1 MVKEKILIVDD
12 EEGVRELLFDF
23 LRSEGFICDTAGD
36 GEEALDKF
44 KKNGFDL
51 VISDIR
57 MPVMGGLELL
67 KNIKRVDDL
76 TAVIMITAVKDVNVA
91 IEALTMGAY
100 GYVIKPFKLQEVLIN
115 VERALEK
122 RRIIIE
128 NINYQKNLEKMVEK
142 RTEELK
148 LAMQEISL
156 TYEKTLEAFV
166 YALDTRDIETGFHS
180 QKVRLITLELAKKYG
195 ISGEE
200 ELLDIER
207 GALIHDI
214 GKIGVPDSILRK
226 PSKLTAEEWE
236 IMKKHPIFGFNI
248 IKGIKKLQNPGK
260 IVLFHHERFDG
271 KGYPF
276 GKKGKEI
283 PIEARIF
290 SVADSLDAMTSDR
303 PYRKAF
309 SYEYAYDE
317 IIKCSGTQFDPDI
330 VEVFKSIPLERWK
343 AISEEIEKNFQQTER
358 ISEFLLLK

>member
-12 EEGVRELLFDF
+12 EEGIRELLSDF
-23 LRSEGFICDTAGD
+23 LKNEGFLCETARD
-36 GEEALDKF
+36 GAEALAKF
-44 KKNGFDL
+44 KNDGFDL

-57 MPVMGGLELL
+57 MPLMGGLELL
-67 KNIKRVDDL
+67 RHIKEVDEL

-122 RRIIIE
+122 RRITIE
-128 NINYQKNLEKMVEK
+128 NINYQKNLEAMVEK
-142 RTEELK
+142 RTHELK

-180 QKVRLITLELAKKYG
+180 QRVRIFTLELAKKYG
-195 ISGEE
+195 ISDEE
-200 ELLDIER
+200 ELLAIER

-226 PSKLTAEEWE
+226 PSKLTPEEWE
-236 IMKKHPIFGFNI
+236 IMKKHPIFGYNI

-260 IVLFHHERFDG
+260 IVLFHHERYDG
-271 KGYPF
+271 RGYPF

-290 SVADSLDAMTSDR
+290 SLADALDAMTSDR

-317 IIKCSGTQFDPDI
+317 ILKCSGTQFDPDI
-330 VEVFKSIPLERWK
+330 VEIFKSIPIERWK
-343 AISEEIEKNFQQTER
+343 AISDEIEKEMSQKNREE
-358 ISEFLLLK
+358 I

>member
-12 EEGVRELLFDF
+12 EEGVRDLLSEF
-23 LRSEGFICDTAGD
+23 LGSEGFICDTASD
-36 GEEALDKF
+36 GAEALEKY
-44 KKNGFDL
+44 KKNGYAL

-57 MPVMGGLELL
+57 MPVMGGLDLL
-67 KNIKRVDDL
+67 KNIKNIDDL
-76 TAVIMITAVKDVNVA
+76 TAVIMITAVKDVNTA
-91 IEALTMGAY
+91 IEALTLGAF

-122 RRIIIE
+122 RRILIE
-128 NINYQKNLEKMVEK
+128 NINYQKNLEEMVEK
-142 RTEELK
+142 RTKELM
-148 LAMQEISL
+148 LAMQEITM

-180 QKVRLITLELAKKYG
+180 QRVRLFTVELAKACG
-195 ISGEE
+195 IKDEK

-236 IMKKHPIFGFNI
+236 IMKKHPIFGYNI
-248 IKGIKKLQNPGK
+248 IKGIPKLQNPGK
-260 IVLFHHERFDG
+260 IVLFHHERYDG

-309 SYEYAYDE
+309 SYEYAYEE
-317 IIKCSGTQFDPDI
+317 ILRCSGTQFDPEI
-330 VEVFKSIPLERWK
+330 VDVFKSIPIERWK
-343 AISEEIEKNFQQTER
+343 AISEDIQKNLSAEKDKITE
-358 ISEFLLLK
+358 S

>member
-12 EEGVRELLFDF
+12 EEGIRELLSDF
-23 LRSEGFICDTAGD
+23 LKNEGFLCETASD
-36 GEEALDKF
+36 GAEALAKF
-44 KKNGFDL
+44 KNDGFDL

-57 MPVMGGLELL
+57 MPLMGGLELL
-67 KNIKRVDDL
+67 RHIKEVDEL

-122 RRIIIE
+122 RRITIE
-128 NINYQKNLEKMVEK
+128 NINYQKNLEAMVEK
-142 RTEELK
+142 RTHELK

-180 QKVRLITLELAKKYG
+180 QRVRIFTLELAKKYG
-195 ISGEE
+195 ISDEE

-226 PSKLTAEEWE
+226 PSKLTPEEWE
-236 IMKKHPIFGFNI
+236 IMKKHPIFGYNI
-248 IKGIKKLQNPGK
+248 IKGIKKLQSPCK
-260 IVLFHHERFDG
+260 IVLFHHERYDG
-271 KGYPF
+271 RGYPF

-290 SVADSLDAMTSDR
+290 SLADALDAMTSDR

-317 IIKCSGTQFDPDI
+317 ILKCSGTQFDPDI
-330 VEVFKSIPLERWK
+330 VEIFKSIPIERWK
-343 AISEEIEKNFQQTER
+343 AISDEIEKEMSQKNREE
-358 ISEFLLLK
+358 I

>member
-1 MVKEKILIVDD
+1 MKKERILIVDD
-12 EEGVRELLFDF
+12 EEGVRELLSDF
-23 LRSEGFICDTAGD
+23 LRTEGFMCDTAGD
-36 GEEALDKF
+36 GTEALEKF
-44 KKNGFDL
+44 RNNGFDL
-51 VISDIR
+51 IISDIR

-67 KNIKRVDDL
+67 KNIKQVDDL

-128 NINYQKNLEKMVEK
+128 NINYQKNLELMVKK
-142 RTEELK
+142 RTEELR

-156 TYEKTLEAFV
+156 TYEKTLESFV

-180 QKVRLITLELAKKYG
+180 QRVRFFTLKLAKDYG
-195 ISGEE
+195 ISSQE

-236 IMKKHPIFGFNI
+236 IMKKHPIFGYNI
-248 IKGIKKLQNPGK
+248 IKGIRELENPGK

-276 GKKGKEI
+276 GKKGNAI
-283 PIEARIF
+283 PIEARLF
-290 SVADSLDAMTSDR
+290 AVADTLDAMTSER

-309 SYEYAYDE
+309 SYEYTYDE
-317 IIKCSGTQFDPDI
+317 ILKCSETQFDPDI
-330 VEVFKSIPLERWK
+330 VEIFRHISIEEWK
-343 AISEEIEKNFQQTER
+343 AISEKIEKKHLNW
-358 ISEFLLLK
+358 KP

>member
-12 EEGVRELLFDF
+12 EEGIRELLSDF
-23 LRSEGFICDTAGD
+23 LKNEGFLCETASD
-36 GEEALDKF
+36 GAEALAKF
-44 KKNGFDL
+44 KNDGFDL

-57 MPVMGGLELL
+57 MPLMGGLELL
-67 KNIKRVDDL
+67 RHIKEVDEL

-122 RRIIIE
+122 RRITIE
-128 NINYQKNLEKMVEK
+128 NINYQKNLEAMVEK
-142 RTEELK
+142 RTHELK

-180 QKVRLITLELAKKYG
+180 QRVRIFTLELAKKYG
-195 ISGEE
+195 ISDEE

-226 PSKLTAEEWE
+226 PSKLTPEEWE
-236 IMKKHPIFGFNI
+236 IMKKHPIFGYNI

-260 IVLFHHERFDG
+260 IVLFHHERYDG
-271 KGYPF
+271 RGYPF

-290 SVADSLDAMTSDR
+290 SLADALDAMTSDR

-317 IIKCSGTQFDPDI
+317 ILKCSGTQFDPDI
-330 VEVFKSIPLERWK
+330 VEIFKSIPIERWK
-343 AISEEIEKNFQQTER
+343 AISDEIEKEMSQKNREE
-358 ISEFLLLK
+358 I